1 VAAAVQAA
9 VMPWTVKAMRVQA
22 STSTAPA
29 AVEDILKFTFESASH
44 PTSVVLGANYV
55 APANTNAALY
65 DSGDGVWR
73 SFTSR
78 TIPIV
83 AGNKYVSFKGDWRRS
98 DGTYYSM
105 FDGAFTVTDARCR
118 TSGRL
123 AYAPTNNANA
133 YRAIFSGCSRIT
145 SFDDNPFQ
153 PITGSPGL
161 QMFYYACYSMT
172 SLTNLPTGF
181 MDTSALTGAPAANM
195 FSFTCETMFG
205 VKNLPAGFM
214 NTSGLTGAPASGM
227 FRSAC
232 DSMSGVTNL
241 PAGFMDTS
249 GLTGSPAANMFAYA
263 CNGMSGVKTLPAGFL
278 KTSGLTGAPA
288 GSMFERACRNMT
300 GVTNL
305 PTGFLDTS
313 GLSGAPAGNM
323 FYLTCLGM
331 SGLIAGNFSMS
342 SNITFSATN
351 IASSM
356 TSAFDGMTKWTGT
369 VYWGTSRI
377 YDAITNPATD
387 ANVFQN
393 STNVPGYTTMG
404 ANWK

>member
-1 VAAAVQAA
+1 MSKRWMIAVACGLAVAAAVHAS
-9 VMPWTVKAMRVQA
+9 VLPWTTKAMRVQA

-44 PTSVVLGANYV
+44 PTSITLHVNYS
-55 APANTNAALY
+55 APANTSAALY

-78 TIPIV
+78 TIPV
-83 AGNKYVSFKGDWRRS
+83 LASSNYVSFKGDWRRS

-105 FDGAFTVTDARCR
+105 FDGALTVTDARCR
-118 TSGRL
+118 TSGRF

-133 YRAIFSGCSRIT
+133 YRAIFASCRVT

-161 QMFYYACYSMT
+161 QMFYYAFYNMG
-172 SLTNLPTGF
+172 SLTNLPSGF
-181 MDTSALTGAPAANM
+181 LDTSALTGAPAVNM
-195 FSFTCETMFG
+195 FSFACETMFG

-241 PAGFMDTS
+241 PTGFLDTR
-249 GLTGSPAANMFAYA
+249 GLTGAPAVNMFQYA
-263 CNGMSGVKTLPAGFL
+263 CNGMSGVTNLPSGFL
-278 KTSGLTGAPA
+278 DTSGLTGAPA
-288 GSMFERACRNMT
+288 GSMYDRACRNM
-300 GVTNL
+300 
-305 PTGFLDTS
+305 S
-313 GLSGAPAGNM
+313 GLVS
-323 FYLTCLGM
+323 
-331 SGLIAGNFSMS
+331 GNFNIS
-342 SNITFSATN
+342 SNVTFTSNN

-369 VYWGTSRI
+369 VYWGAARI